1 MEPPR
6 EKYNSVRNFLDNLGN
21 EKVKI
26 CRNCNAVFSYTYETT
41 VLCLSCDFEEEV
53 STLPSVVEIEDEF
66 EVVEAAPAV
75 IDPSP
80 VAVDAVPVA
89 ADLDIVESK
98 NEWDIEMD
106 SFEPAKE
113 ISAEASIAETVTVED
128 TEEVITET
136 EAEEVVAESITV
148 ENTEE
153 VIMETEAE
161 EVVTEAVV
169 AEAAETKEAVVA
181 EAEGEVERFNQLLA
195 EYQKAPDVTRD
206 RLYLDALQSVLSNS
220 TKVMVDVEGGN
231 NLLYLP
237 LDKIMEEIKKKG
249 DDYE

>member
-66 EVVEAAPAV
+66 EVVEAAPAM

-80 VAVDAVPVA
+80 VAVSAIPLA
-89 ADLDIVESK
+89 AELDVVESK

-106 SFEPAKE
+106 SFGSTEEVVAG
-113 ISAEASIAETVTVED
+113 ED
-128 TEEVITET
+128 TEEV
-136 EAEEVVAESITV
+136 VAEP
-148 ENTEE
+148 
-153 VIMETEAE
+153 A
-161 EVVTEAVV
+161 V
-169 AEAAETKEAVVA
+169 AE
-181 EAEGEVERFNQLLA
+181 
-195 EYQKAPDVTRD
+195 P
-206 RLYLDALQSVLSNS
+206 
-220 TKVMVDVEGGN
+220 
-231 NLLYLP
+231 
-237 LDKIMEEIKKKG
+237 EEILYEQPHG
-249 DDYE
+249 SERVAIDDE

>member
-113 ISAEASIAETVTVED
+113 ISAEASIAEPVTVE
-128 TEEVITET
+128 ILKKLFLKL
-136 EAEEVVAESITV
+136 
-148 ENTEE
+148 NLR
-153 VIMETEAE
+153 
-161 EVVTEAVV
+161 
-169 AEAAETKEAVVA
+169 KLLLNLQKLKKLL
-181 EAEGEVERFNQLLA
+181 RKQL
-195 EYQKAPDVTRD
+195 
-206 RLYLDALQSVLSNS
+206 RLL
-220 TKVMVDVEGGN
+220 
-231 NLLYLP
+231 LLY
-237 LDKIMEEIKKKG
+237 
-249 DDYE
+249 

>member
-98 NEWDIEMD
+98 NEWNIEMD

-113 ISAEASIAETVTVED
+113 ISAEASIAESVTVEQTKED
-128 TEEVITET
+128 ITET
-136 EAEEVVAESITV
+136 EHE
-148 ENTEE
+148 
-153 VIMETEAE
+153 
-161 EVVTEAVV
+161 
-169 AEAAETKEAVVA
+169 
-181 EAEGEVERFNQLLA
+181 
-195 EYQKAPDVTRD
+195 
-206 RLYLDALQSVLSNS
+206 
-220 TKVMVDVEGGN
+220 
-231 NLLYLP
+231 
-237 LDKIMEEIKKKG
+237 
-249 DDYE
+249 